1 MGEIVVSTHLV
12 VLFEL
17 VKVGDV
23 LRPGHQLREHL
34 PLRDVVADVVH
45 ETLVHPEVVAVLP
58 PSARLVGAGG
68 GAALGDILRLQY
80 PLHRHVPLPSR
91 RRRLHLVLPS
101 PGSPAALAVPR
112 LPPALGPV
120 PLLLHRLALHAR
132 RQALHVAAV
141 LAAVPLPLVD
151 HAVAV
156 LPAGVRQLLAHRALE
171 EALAPLA
178 GVNAVVLA
186 GGAVAADGAE
196 VLGPGQRGVVGR
208 GGTRTRGLEWK

>member
-1 MGEIVVSTHLV
+1 MSPTHLV

-17 VKVGDV
+17 VKVWDV

-45 ETLVHPEVVAVLP
+45 EALVHPEVVAALLP

-68 GAALGDILRLQY
+68 GAALGDVLCLQY

-101 PGSPAALAVPR
+101 AGPSAALAVPR
-112 LPPALGPV
+112 LPPALRPV

-171 EALAPLA
+171 ESLAPLA

-208 GGTRTRGLEWK
+208 GGTRTRGL